1 MRGHR
6 QSILGAGVTRSS
18 PVRAERRAVVG
29 EPRWVQFAGRTQ
41 RPEHYQPPPQWRT
54 GLGDPHIKRKW
65 LMHIEDE
72 RASEWKL

>member
-18 PVRAERRAVVG
+18 AVRAERRAVVG
-29 EPRWVQFAGRTQ
+29 KPRWRSVIDPTP
-41 RPEHYQPPPQWRT
+41 RPEHYQPPPTWRA
-54 GLGDPHIKRKW
+54 GPGDPNIKRKW